1 MLPPDFVITSTL
13 KVGVVYKIEAP
24 ELIQTEE
31 PHYFTVVAIAE
42 SDNFLVLS
50 TTQLHKKIN
59 YLQKKGYDLDTLA
72 HITPTENNGLTQ
84 DSYFN
89 CNEYY
94 TLTKDE
100 LIDKVKEN
108 KLNIAGTFNKEEY
121 STLVNSITLSE
132 VNDIPKFLLKYDT
145 I

>member
-24 ELIQTEE
+24 ELIQTNEA
-31 PHYFTVVAIAE
+31 HYFTVVAIAE

-50 TTQLHKKIN
+50 TTQLHNKVN

-72 HITPTENNGLTQ
+72 HIVPTESNGLTQ
-84 DSYFN
+84 NSYFN
-89 CNEYY
+89 CNQYY
-94 TLTKDE
+94 TLTKNE

-108 KLNIAGTFNKEEY
+108 KLNIAGNFNKEEY
-121 STLVNSITLSE
+121 NTLVKAITLSE
-132 VNDIPKFLLKYDT
+132 VNDIPNFLLKYD
-145 I
+145 